1 MIRHVMRVVVG
12 CVVLATLSACNETP
26 LETTLGAQAVS
37 GGGVSFDVVTTQTWQ
52 GGFNGAVRIVNT
64 AFPAPIT
71 SFQVVFKLSG
81 NATVTG
87 TPWNGS
93 ISAPDA
99 AGNRTATQPGWL
111 GSSPIRIGQTW
122 DVGFNGN
129 GVFSGSTIVSAK
141 INGQTINL
149 GGGGGNNDTTPPTVT
164 LSSSNTNVTTASSIT
179 LTANATDNVGVSKV
193 EFYNGSSLLG
203 TDTAAPYTQSVSL
216 TSAQNGTRSYTAK
229 AFYAAGNTRTSSA
242 VNVTVNIGTSGGTGW
257 TTSAGKLLKDGVEVR
272 LFGLNWFGLETSDR
286 VLHGLWSGR
295 SLTEFLVDIKSKGFN
310 ALRIPLSPQSINA
323 GFPIAFIPPND
334 PDKTA
339 LSGKDGRAMLEYTLM
354 RARENNVYVLLDFHT
369 CNPSQIGGSLPGS
382 PISCSGYSLSSWLAD
397 LRTLA
402 TLAKSYSNVVGVDL
416 NNEPHGLTWTQWAD
430 LASQGGQAV
439 LQTNP
444 NITVWVEGVGNASS
458 AGGFGANWGG
468 NLYEAG
474 NITGI
479 PNNRLVYS
487 PHVYGPSV
495 SVASYFSD
503 PTYPNNMPGI
513 WNSHFGH
520 LFGKGYTVIP
530 GEFGGKYTTNAQKSL
545 DDKLWQDS
553 FVTYLLSKGT
563 RSFFY
568 WSLNP
573 NSGDTGG
580 IYLDDWKTF
589 DTAKLAL
596 LQRLMQ

>member
-1 MIRHVMRVVVG
+1 MIRHIVRVVLG
-12 CVVLATLSACNETP
+12 CVVLTGLGACNETTP
-26 LETTLGAQAVS
+26 GSEVRTQAVS
-37 GGGVSFDVVTTQTWQ
+37 GGGVTLDVVSTQSWQ
-52 GGFNGAVRIVNT
+52 GGFNGAVRIVNAT
-64 AFPAPIT
+64 FPAPIT
-71 SFQVVFKLSG
+71 SFEVVFKLGG

-87 TPWNGS
+87 TPWNGF
-93 ISAPDA
+93 ISAPNA
-99 AGNRTATQPGWL
+99 SGNRTATPPSWL
-111 GSSPIRIGQTW
+111 SGNPVRTGQTW
-122 DVGFNGN
+122 DVGFNAN
-129 GVFSGSTIVSAK
+129 GVFSGATILSAK

-149 GGGGGNNDTTPPTVT
+149 GGGTADTTAPNVT
-164 LSSSNTNVTTASSIT
+164 LSSSSTNVTTASSIT
-179 LTANATDNVGVSKV
+179 LTASANDNIGVTKV

-203 TDTAAPYTQSVSL
+203 SDATTPYTQTINL
-216 TSAQNGTRSYTAK
+216 TSAQNGSRSYTAK
-229 AFYAAGNTRTSSA
+229 AFDAAGNTRTSSA
-242 VNVTVNIGTSGGTGW
+242 VNVTVNITTSSGTGW
-257 TTSAGKLLKDGVEVR
+257 TTASGKLLKDGVEVR
-272 LFGLNWFGLETSDR
+272 LFGLNWFGLETTDR

-310 ALRIPLSPQSINA
+310 ALRIPLSPQSINP
-323 GFPIAFIPPND
+323 GFPIAFVPPND

-339 LSGKDGRAMLEYTLM
+339 LNGKDGRAMLEYTLM
-354 RARENNVYVLLDFHT
+354 RAKENNVYVLLDFHT
-369 CNPSQIGGSLPGS
+369 CNPAQIGGSLPGS
-382 PISCSGYSLSSWLAD
+382 PINCSGYGLSSWLAD

-416 NNEPHGLTWTQWAD
+416 NNEPHALTWTQWAD
-430 LASQGGQAV
+430 LASQGGRAV

-474 NITGI
+474 NITGV
-479 PNNRLVYS
+479 PNDRLVYS

-513 WNSHFGH
+513 WNTHFGH

-530 GEFGGKYTTNAQKSL
+530 GEFGGKYLTNAQKSL

-553 FVTYLLSKGT
+553 FVTYLIGKGT

-580 IYLDDWKTF
+580 IYQDDWKTF
-589 DTAKLAL
+589 NTDKLAL
-596 LQRLMQ
+596 LQRLMR